1 MQNYKNNVEVVED
14 YEKCSCIR
22 KYKISMKSLSECE
35 RMCVSLLKQNT
46 NKTTN
51 TTFSKLQ
58 IFFGCGYV
66 SAFILTIFLF

>member
-35 RMCVSLLKQNT
+35 RMCVLA
-46 NKTTN
+46 
-51 TTFSKLQ
+51 
-58 IFFGCGYV
+58 Y
-66 SAFILTIFLF
+66 